1 MKRPSFLALVGPT
14 ASGKTELACE
24 IAKHLPVEVISCD
37 SMQVYRDMPHLTQAP
52 SAKAVKILRA
62 HLVSFLDLSE
72 EYNAALFR
80 RDALTLIEQ
89 ILKRGRIPLIVGG
102 TGLYLRALLDGLF
115 ENENS
120 LAGGKDETYRKKLLA
135 QQEKHGGNYLHEK
148 LKKVDAVS
156 SLKIHPNDFRRLIRA
171 LEIFHMTGQ
180 PFSAQKQ
187 NREGIRGKFFHR
199 MYLLNRD
206 RADLYGR
213 INRRVDRML
222 EDGLLAEVKKL
233 QKKKLSQTAMMA
245 LGFRE
250 MCAHLEGRMTLPE
263 ALELLR
269 KNTRHYAKRQLS
281 WFRHER
287 DVQTISVAQNDTAKA
302 SADKIL
308 KDWEHA
314 AA

>member
-1 MKRPSFLALVGPT
+1 
-14 ASGKTELACE
+14 
-24 IAKHLPVEVISCD
+24 
-37 SMQVYRDMPHLTQAP
+37 
-52 SAKAVKILRA
+52 
-62 HLVSFLDLSE
+62 LVSFLDPSE
-72 EYNAALFR
+72 EYNAAFFR

-89 ILKRGRIPLIVGG
+89 ILKRGRIPFIVGG

-120 LAGGKDETYRKKLLA
+120 LANGKDEAYRKKLLA
-135 QQEKHGGNYLHEK
+135 LQEKHGGNYLHEK
-148 LKKVDAVS
+148 LEKIDSISAS
-156 SLKIHPNDFRRLIRA
+156 KIHPNDFRRLIRA

-180 PFSAQKQ
+180 PFSVQKQ